1 MIAVCEEDEEVNECE
16 WKDGKF
22 VGCDEMKQHFRAVVN
37 NVVRFM
43 VANGEIGIYF
53 CPFCGAD
60 IRKPEKKVCTQT
72 SGCLSNWTCKTCC
85 FYEPEPKQPT
95 HEETL
100 QRVKKELNIQI
111 DTKISDMKKSII
123 WHMNYL
129 YDSLESSEIP
139 TEAT

>member
-1 MIAVCEEDEEVNECE
+1 MKICE

-22 VGCDEMKQHFRAVVN
+22 EGCEAMSCQLSKEWEFHYYDSETMTAICAN
-37 NVVRFM
+37 NYVYF
-43 VANGEIGIYF
+43 F

-72 SGCLSNWTCKTCC
+72 GGCLSNWTCKTCC
-85 FYEPEPKQPT
+85 FYKPKPKQPT

-123 WHMNYL
+123 WYMNNL
-129 YDSLESSEIP
+129 YDSLESATIP
-139 TEAT
+139 PEAE